1 MLQKKWRAA
10 VCHCLLFRFI
20 VDKDVL
26 VTFGEKITHGRSHF
40 VKVTFFASPQVTIGP
55 FLWFLL
61 MSTRVVSAYHR
72 DLTSVSPGEVRLR
85 SLIFLGNE
93 DSNGSQSSTLQVAEG
108 LVKDRVSSWLTALGP
123 TYRH

>member
-1 MLQKKWRAA
+1 MGA
-10 VCHCLLFRFI
+10 
-20 VDKDVL
+20 
-26 VTFGEKITHGRSHF
+26 
-40 VKVTFFASPQVTIGP
+40 TIGP

-93 DSNGSQSSTLQVAEG
+93 DSNGAQSSTLQVAEG